1 MTPDV
6 SSAQLVA
13 RPYERLSDK
22 KGGTSLERQAAD
34 NTAAAAEN
42 AWRLGAAY
50 VDDGLSASRFAT
62 KARGDFEQLIADLS
76 DGPTG
81 RESSFGADILMLWE
95 SSRGSRRVGEWVNL
109 IELCEAKSVRIWV
122 TTHERL
128 YDPRNGR
135 DRKSLLDDAVDS
147 EYESYKTHRRVAST
161 AAVEASKGRPHG
173 AAPDGLMAVY
183 DEKTG
188 DLVTWI
194 ENAERSAPVKKLFE
208 LLEAGQT
215 LNRIEGIFKEA
226 GYLNLAGRPFKR
238 EHLRDLALRHAYA
251 GLRHHKGA
259 VYDGVWKGIVPV
271 TRFWNVQRI
280 LSDPS
285 RRKTRGGRAVH
296 ALTAGLWCARC
307 GSGHGVNVRKGRN
320 VYRCQ
325 SGCVMIHKESVD
337 DLIIGSE
344 SVGRDGTV
352 TRQLGSL
359 LAFLAREDIYA
370 LLTAS
375 RGDDKSLQDLRG
387 RLARER
393 AEMTKMEKAD
403 ADTLEE
409 AQVLARSIKKKR
421 AVIND
426 LEEQERQIALPP
438 VLLKL
443 VRPGVDVWDS
453 WSQLPV
459 SAQRE
464 VVRIVLSPH
473 LLGRV
478 YIHPSP
484 RTGPGQPILER
495 IEYRRSAA

>member
-1 MTPDV
+1 MTSDV
-6 SSAQLVA
+6 GSAQLVA

-22 KGGTSLERQAAD
+22 KGGTSLERQAGD
-34 NTAAAAEN
+34 NSVAAAEN
-42 AWRLGAAY
+42 GWRLGAAY

-62 KARGDFEQLIADLS
+62 KVRDDFEQLVADLE

-95 SSRGSRRVGEWVNL
+95 SSRGSRRVGEWVTL

-128 YDPRNGR
+128 YNPRNGR

-147 EYESYKTHRRVAST
+147 EYESYKTHTRVIGT
-161 AAVEASKGRPHG
+161 AALEAGKGRPHG
-173 AAPDGLMAVY
+173 AAPDGLMPVY
-183 DEKTG
+183 DGKTG
-188 DLVTWI
+188 DLVTWV
-194 ENAERSAPVKKLFE
+194 ENPERSGPIKELFK
-208 LLEAGQT
+208 LLEAGVT
-215 LNRIEGIFKEA
+215 LHQIEAEFKKA
-226 GYLNLAGRPFKR
+226 GYLNLSGRPFVR
-238 EHLRDLALRHAYA
+238 EHLRDFALRHAYV
-251 GLRHHKGA
+251 GLRYHKGA
-259 VYDGVWKGIVPV
+259 IYEGVWDGFVPR

-285 RRKTRGGRAVH
+285 RRTTRGGRAVH

-307 GSGHGVNVRKGRN
+307 DSVHGVNKRQGRN

-325 SGCVMIHKESVD
+325 NGCVMIHKEPVD

-344 SVGRDGTV
+344 VVNSDGT
-352 TRQLGSL
+352 TARHPGSL
-359 LAFLAREDIYA
+359 LTFLAREDLYA

-375 RGDDKSLQDLRG
+375 RGDDGSLDVLRG
-387 RLARER
+387 ELARER
-393 AEMTKMEKAD
+393 AEMAKMENAD

-421 AVIND
+421 DVINA
-426 LEEQERQIALPP
+426 LEEKERKISLPP
-438 VLLKL
+438 VLLRL
-443 VRPGVDVWDS
+443 VRPGVEIWEAWHALS
-453 WSQLPV
+453 V
-459 SAQRE
+459 SAKRD
-464 VVRIVLSPH
+464 VVRIILSPH

-484 RTGPGQPILER
+484 KTGPNQPILER
-495 IEYRRSAA
+495 IEYRRTA